1 MQEYSSIVKNVES
14 SLSKRS
20 EASTASN
27 NNQSSKSLGDRLKSH
42 TKKARDKL
50 SKSFIEY
57 ISQFLDKE
65 LIVRSDLTYDFY
77 MISRETLFK
86 EFISKQKEYDPDVVH
101 VNEDMLLKVLE
112 EWVGKNNISYKL
124 DTDVA
129 REMILLQW

>member
-20 EASTASN
+20 EASAASN
-27 NNQSSKSLGDRLKSH
+27 NIQSSKSLGDRLKSH

-50 SKSFIEY
+50 SKSFVEY

-65 LIVRSDLTYDFY
+65 LIARSDLTYDFY

-124 DTDVA
+124 DTDAV
-129 REMILLQW
+129 REIIRLQW

>member
-20 EASTASN
+20 EASAASN
-27 NNQSSKSLGDRLKSH
+27 NIQSSKSLGDRLKSH

-50 SKSFIEY
+50 SKSFVEY

-65 LIVRSDLTYDFY
+65 LIARSDLTYDFY

-101 VNEDMLLKVLE
+101 VNEDMLLKVME
-112 EWVGKNNISYKL
+112 EWVSKNNISYKL
-124 DTDVA
+124 DTDAA
-129 REMILLQW
+129 REMIRLQW

>member
-20 EASTASN
+20 EASAASN
-27 NNQSSKSLGDRLKSH
+27 NIQSSKSLGDRLKSH

-50 SKSFIEY
+50 SKSFVEY

-65 LIVRSDLTYDFY
+65 LIARSDLTYDFY

-101 VNEDMLLKVLE
+101 VNEDMLLKVME

-124 DTDVA
+124 DTNTT
-129 REMILLQW
+129 REMIRLQW

>member
-20 EASTASN
+20 EASAASN

-42 TKKARDKL
+42 TKKARDRL
-50 SKSFIEY
+50 SKSFVEY

-65 LIVRSDLTYDFY
+65 LITRSDLTYDFY
-77 MISRETLFK
+77 TISREILFK

-101 VNEDMLLKVLE
+101 VNEDMLLKVLK
-112 EWVGKNNISYKL
+112 EWVSKNNISYKL
-124 DTDVA
+124 DADA
-129 REMILLQW
+129 AHEMIRLQW

>member
-20 EASTASN
+20 EASAAPN
-27 NNQSSKSLGDRLKSH
+27 NIQSSKSLGDRLKSH

-50 SKSFIEY
+50 SKSFVEY

-65 LIVRSDLTYDFY
+65 LIARSDLTYDFY

-101 VNEDMLLKVLE
+101 VNEDMLLKVME
-112 EWVGKNNISYKL
+112 EWVSKNNISYKL
-124 DTDVA
+124 DTDAA
-129 REMILLQW
+129 REMIRLQW

>member
-1 MQEYSSIVKNVES
+1 MQEYNSIVKNVES

-20 EASTASN
+20 EASAASN
-27 NNQSSKSLGDRLKSH
+27 NNQSAKSLGDRLKSH

-50 SKSFIEY
+50 SKSFVEY

-65 LIVRSDLTYDFY
+65 LIARSDLTYDFY

-86 EFISKQKEYDPDVVH
+86 EFISKQKEYDPYVVH
-101 VNEDMLLKVLE
+101 VNEDMLLKVLK
-112 EWVGKNNISYKL
+112 EWVSKNNISYKL

-129 REMILLQW
+129 REMIRLQW

>member
-20 EASTASN
+20 EASAASN

-50 SKSFIEY
+50 SKSFVEY

-65 LIVRSDLTYDFY
+65 LIARSDLTYDFY

-129 REMILLQW
+129 REMIRLQW

>member
-20 EASTASN
+20 VASAASN
-27 NNQSSKSLGDRLKSH
+27 NIQSAKCLGDRLKYKK
-42 TKKARDKL
+42 KKARDKL
-50 SKSFIEY
+50 SKSFVEY

-65 LIVRSDLTYDFY
+65 LIARSDLTYDFY

-101 VNEDMLLKVLE
+101 VNEDMLLKVME
-112 EWVGKNNISYKL
+112 EWVSKNNISYKL
-124 DTDVA
+124 DTDAA
-129 REMILLQW
+129 REMIRLQW